1 MTSTVTELT
10 ITTFSS
16 NTYEVLSA
24 SVGLVVILLLL
35 FLVAEKELIRAFGGK
50 RSQTWMQ
57 TLNLAIVPLLLAFGF
72 IVVMR
77 FADRLYFG

>member
-10 ITTFSS
+10 IATFSS

-24 SVGLVVILLLL
+24 SVGLIVILLLL

-50 RSQTWMQ
+50 RSQTWMR

>member
-10 ITTFSS
+10 IATFSS
-16 NTYEVLSA
+16 DTYEVLSA